1 MSQLNILFGFEESK
15 FQRNVER
22 ALQGLGYEVNI
33 VCKYSK
39 MAVADYL
46 KKHPEFEHV
55 VLKEIMGRNA
65 YTENELAELT
75 EEHDIN
81 VIVVLASRHKGTSYM
96 ETLYAAGITGALF
109 QDGNSTDASVERVID
124 LLLHKRRRVDAR
136 KYYGIGEKANIKLDK
151 ISDGKLSDL
160 LHALDDSSYG
170 DDPGSRFAQ
179 LCQQLSVPQVVEFIG
194 KMPIDT
200 RQNLERFD
208 NYWMVITAL
217 QAHGVTIKSRK
228 YADGVKNF
236 SKRSKVGAGKEN
248 NRIEDNTLDK
258 EYVPTNAAQ
267 DVAPQSA
274 PAQDDGLEFEE
285 VRYEEEPSVQSE
297 PVPEEAPAEEI
308 KSMVDDLP
316 PTTDWRELKRR
327 EKWRKREIKQK
338 AKADRMRAKY
348 TPMPKVESPKPAPK
362 KSAPVKEKRQPNP
375 KKEQA
380 KRDFILRFGILIGIV
395 LFVVLMVIVGIG
407 VNYMTKSNAMAEEQ
421 EQEVLTAQMN
431 DLAEIRSGE
440 PSNTLN
446 TEPVT
451 NSVADG
457 EQLMGIAVMDVINT
471 DMQLFYVVNLDGS
484 LYTYEGGGAT
494 SSEIDVN
501 SMYYARMLSS
511 GRFAFFQQ

>member
-15 FQRNVER
+15 FQKNVER
-22 ALQGLGYEVNI
+22 TLQGLGYEVNI

-65 YTENELAELT
+65 YTDTELADLT

-136 KYYGIGEKANIKLDK
+136 KYYGIGEKPNIKLDK

-160 LHALDDSSYG
+160 LHALDDPSYG

-200 RQNLERFD
+200 RSNLERYD

-236 SKRSKVGAGKEN
+236 SKRSKVGGGKEN

-258 EYVPTNAAQ
+258 EYVPSNEAR
-267 DVAPQSA
+267 DVAPATQ
-274 PAQDDGLEFEE
+274 PNNDFDPEYDE
-285 VRYEEEPSVQSE
+285 VTYEEEPAEQTEEMYEENPESEE
-297 PVPEEAPAEEI
+297 PVE
-308 KSMVDDLP
+308 DDLP
-316 PTTDWRELKRR
+316 PTNDWRELKRR
-327 EKWRKREIKQK
+327 EKWKKREMKQK

-348 TPMPKVESPKPAPK
+348 KPMPKVEQPKPAPK
-362 KSAPVKEKRQPNP
+362 KQTAKPKKSKQPNHQ
-375 KKEQA
+375 KEQA
-380 KRDFILRFGILIGIV
+380 KRDFILRFGILIGIL

-407 VNYMTKSNAMAEEQ
+407 VNYMTRNNAMAEAQ

-446 TEPVT
+446 TTPVT
-451 NSVADG
+451 DSVMDG
-457 EQLMGIAVMDVINT
+457 EQLMGISVMDVINT

-484 LYTYEGGGAT
+484 LFTYEGGGAT